1 MNKIVEVSNVIK
13 EYGEIGSTFRALKE
27 VSLNINKG
35 EFVGIMGSSGSGKT
49 TLLNIMSTIDKATLG
64 EVLIDGKRIDDY
76 KDEDLAKFRR
86 DTIGF
91 VFQAFNLLDNMTIR
105 DNIALPL
112 ALNNVKHKIILK
124 KIDELT
130 ELLGIS
136 NQLDKYPYELSGGQK
151 QRVAICRALITSP
164 KVIFADEPTGALDSK
179 SSSEVLECFK
189 NINKTIGTTII
200 MVTHDANAA
209 SYCNRVMF
217 LKDGKLHGRLDSSGD
232 KKELFK
238 KVLNMLA
245 VMGGSENELL

>member
-35 EFVGIMGSSGSGKT
+35 EFVGIMGPSGSGKT

-124 KIDELT
+124 
-130 ELLGIS
+130 
-136 NQLDKYPYELSGGQK
+136 N
-151 QRVAICRALITSP
+151 
-164 KVIFADEPTGALDSK
+164 
-179 SSSEVLECFK
+179 
-189 NINKTIGTTII
+189 
-200 MVTHDANAA
+200 
-209 SYCNRVMF
+209 
-217 LKDGKLHGRLDSSGD
+217 
-232 KKELFK
+232 
-238 KVLNMLA
+238 
-245 VMGGSENELL
+245 